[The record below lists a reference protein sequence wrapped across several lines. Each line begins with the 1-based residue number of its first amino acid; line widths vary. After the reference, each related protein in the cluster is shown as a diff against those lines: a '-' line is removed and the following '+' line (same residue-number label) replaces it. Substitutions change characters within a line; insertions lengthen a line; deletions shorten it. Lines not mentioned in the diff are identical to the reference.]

1 MMAEMQ
7 CAGRRKR
14 AAGTTDWT
22 SRLGSDGKGAVCQ
35 RRPSGYEGNLARV
48 LLEVYSPWTLVVSK
62 LVPTALLRGGKVLA
76 LLLNE
81 KVGYWALNW
90 RPGESR
96 LLDWVGQGTK
106 ALCRDVY
113 GEQVDQ
119 AFVKSF
125 LVRRFFFCSLTSV
138 ATVIQVTLD
147 LTGRPSQYAAILSLL
162 LAPITLVD
170 RQFATLVTKMGPR
183 HDRSLLFQLLL
194 GLTDTLKPSFSDVP
208 APAPARAAGSTMR
221 LCNLTQL
228 EMMVGFVQFVAGL
241 VLAVWTALV
250 LSNGHKDLA
259 PLCFSSGGG
268 MFCFHFLP
276 MAIAARCIKEICNWT
291 SAFLEW
297 KLTPSKYASNASM
310 VSDACEHLLDRI
322 GGIKSFEDRLRTDP
336 RLRKGCAQFA
346 AQHLVQAPE
355 PGGLSW
361 CPFARV
367 ESQGQLPDEAMPMLP
382 SYLHVPLGDTALGL
396 LEVTCNCLE
405 GVYDAP
411 RDGRLY
417 ERQHST
423 RLYSDRSDEHVDEH
437 AHPEHAGV
445 RTEARPMRP
454 SLFRALFLHE
464 HQHVFPDGGC
474 IVHAHGKLPAAS
486 RGWHTHSLQ
495 TIYRVGKKF
504 SHMTEVSE
512 NACCVPPSFRTLSPS
527 DFSVPVPASTYLSAW
542 TLLQTT

>member
-1 MMAEMQ
+1 M
-7 CAGRRKR
+7 
-14 AAGTTDWT
+14 
-22 SRLGSDGKGAVCQ
+22 GKGCDSRAVCQ
-35 RRPSGYEGNLARV
+35 RRPSGHEGSLARV
-48 LLEVYSPWTLVVSK
+48 LLEVYNPWTLVVSK
-62 LVPTALLRGGKVLA
+62 LVPTLLLRGGKMLA

-96 LLDWVGQGTK
+96 LLDWVGQETK

-113 GEQVDQ
+113 GEEVDQ

-125 LVRRFFFCSLTSV
+125 LVRRFLFCSLTSA
-138 ATVIQVTLD
+138 ATAVQVTLE
-147 LTGRPSQYAAILSLL
+147 LTGRPSQYSAFLSLL
-162 LAPITLVD
+162 LAPVTLVD
-170 RQFATLVTKMGPR
+170 RQFSTLVTKMAPR

-208 APAPARAAGSTMR
+208 APAPVRAAGSKMR

-228 EMMVGFVQFVAGL
+228 EMMVGFVQFVTGL

-250 LSNGHKDLA
+250 LSNGHRDHP

-268 MFCFHFLP
+268 MFCFDFLP
-276 MAIAARCIKEICNWT
+276 MAIVARCIKEICNWT

-297 KLTPSKYASNASM
+297 KLTPSKYDSNASM

-336 RLRKGCAQFA
+336 RLRKDCAQFA
-346 AQHLVQAPE
+346 AQYLVQAPE

-361 CPFARV
+361 SPFARV
-367 ESQGQLPDEAMPMLP
+367 ESQGQFPVEALPMLP

-405 GVYDAP
+405 GVYDTP
-411 RDGRLY
+411 RNGRLS

-423 RLYSDRSDEHVDEH
+423 GLYSHRSDEHAH
-437 AHPEHAGV
+437 AQHARV
-445 RTEARPMRP
+445 RTEAGPMRP

-464 HQHVFPDGGC
+464 HQHVFPDGAC
-474 IVHAHGKLPAAS
+474 IVHAHGKLPVAG

-504 SHMTEVSE
+504 SHMTEVLE
-512 NACCVPPSFRTLSPS
+512 NACFVPPSFLALILSPP
-527 DFSVPVPASTYLSAW
+527 FFPVPVPASAYLSAW
-542 TLLQTT
+542 TLHQNT